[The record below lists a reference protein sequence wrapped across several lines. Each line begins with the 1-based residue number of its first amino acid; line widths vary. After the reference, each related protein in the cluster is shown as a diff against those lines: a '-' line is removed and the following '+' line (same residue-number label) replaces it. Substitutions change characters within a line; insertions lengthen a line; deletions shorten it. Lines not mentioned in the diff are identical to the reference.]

1 MKKQKTPTEISCFKR
16 DRLCVRIPHAC
27 ENHISILRP
36 HNKAPSHPLWKH
48 LEKQPAEI
56 ITKEQSSIRKL
67 LGNSILFKWELT
79 YLMQYIQRKWIW
91 QYCEKYFHLFFLF
104 KNFFFNNINQ
114 YFEKKIVSQ
123 MYVLETTLQ
132 WWWPVHLK
140 TNQAFILQNTL

>member
-27 ENHISILRP
+27 ENHVSIFRP
-36 HNKAPSHPLWKH
+36 HNKAPSHALRKH
-48 LEKQPAEI
+48 LEKQPVEI

-104 KNFFFNNINQ
+104 KNIFFNNINQ

-132 WWWPVHLK
+132 WW
-140 TNQAFILQNTL
+140 